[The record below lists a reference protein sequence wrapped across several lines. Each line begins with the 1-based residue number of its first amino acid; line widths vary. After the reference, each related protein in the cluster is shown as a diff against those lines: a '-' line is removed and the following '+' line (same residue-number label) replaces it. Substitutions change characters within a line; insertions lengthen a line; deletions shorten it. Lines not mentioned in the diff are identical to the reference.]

1 MNDVIRRLQD
11 AAHAVGE
18 TVDAVPPFVPETAP
32 VRRRTRVSTGRGRTW
47 LMPVAAAAAVTLAV
61 AGGAAVARHGGV
73 TGDTA
78 AGIAVGPAA
87 DPAFLA
93 QIGDPGDITIRS
105 VADGHSTD
113 VVPRP
118 ATDEG
123 FAVVQAT
130 RDNRVFYAATV
141 SDGCRSRLYQFTL
154 DGEGRVASQGEL
166 PYAPPAGTEIT
177 ALAVSGDGATLA
189 YGLFSCEP
197 GQPRVSLVVTD
208 TATGGSRTWTSTR
221 PASVRDLSLTE
232 DGRRVLLTRAM
243 GTAFGISEVPRLS
256 MSEPPASGAEPSP
269 VNAATSAPGAE
280 TSVTS
285 EPASADPA
293 ARPAGTEAGVAAGRE
308 AVEPAGTETGA
319 PPAPDS
325 GAPGEAGASAAASA
339 PDGPG
344 ADVAVAVSDLPG
356 SPPDG
361 WGCRARSTGAEPS
374 GSPED
379 TPDAKVVWACSGPQD
394 PMLLD
399 TGVAGTLDDA
409 RVIRLTPT
417 TGTSPALILG
427 VTITPDGSRVIAAQ
441 TTLKLST
448 AGEDA
453 IKDDVDGIVAY
464 DLEGRQIE
472 VLHARAGRGVIPTG
486 MLDVDGT
493 GRNFL
498 VSRPGE
504 LGEITPSGYRTL
516 HSYGISP
523 KGAPVG
529 KAAW

>member
-18 TVDAVPPFVPETAP
+18 TVDAVPPFGPGATPA
-32 VRRRTRVSTGRGRTW
+32 RRRMHVGTGRGRTW

-61 AGGAAVARHGGV
+61 AGGAAVARHGGG
-73 TGDTA
+73 TDDTA

-87 DPAFLA
+87 DPVFLA
-93 QIGDPGDITIRS
+93 HIGDPGDITIRS
-105 VADGHSTD
+105 VTDGHSTD

-123 FAVVQAT
+123 FFAVQAT
-130 RDNRVFYAATV
+130 RDNRVFYAATI

-154 DGEGRVASQGEL
+154 DGEGRVASHGEL
-166 PYAPPAGTEIT
+166 PYAPPGGTEIT

-189 YGLFSCEP
+189 YGLSSCESE
-197 GQPRVSLVVTD
+197 QPRVSLVVTD
-208 TATGGSRTWTSTR
+208 TATGGSRTWTSTH
-221 PASVRDLSLTE
+221 PASIRDLSLTE

-243 GTAFGISEVPRLS
+243 GTAFGISEVPRPPR
-256 MSEPPASGAEPSP
+256 SEPPDSGAGPSP

-280 TSVTS
+280 ASVTFES
-285 EPASADPA
+285 ASADP
-293 ARPAGTEAGVAAGRE
+293 VA
-308 AVEPAGTETGA
+308 T

-325 GAPGEAGASAAASA
+325 GVPGEAGAAAVPSAS
-339 PDGPG
+339 DSPG
-344 ADVAVAVSDLPG
+344 ADVAVAASDLPG
-356 SPPDG
+356 ALPDG
-361 WGCRARSTGAEPS
+361 WGCSVRSMGAEPS
-374 GSPED
+374 GSPD
-379 TPDAKVVWACSGPQD
+379 ATPNAKVAWACSGPRD
-394 PMLLD
+394 PVLLD

-409 RVIRLTPT
+409 RVIKLTTT
-417 TGTSPALILG
+417 TGTPPALIFG
-427 VTITPDGSRVIAAQ
+427 ATITPDGSRVIAAQ
-441 TTLKLST
+441 TTLKLGT
-448 AGEDA
+448 AAEA
-453 IKDDVDGIVAY
+453 ARKDDFDGIVAY

-472 VLHARAGRGVIPTG
+472 VLYAHGDRGVVPIG

-516 HSYGISP
+516 RSYDVPPQGV
-523 KGAPVG
+523 PVG
-529 KAAW
+529 KVAW